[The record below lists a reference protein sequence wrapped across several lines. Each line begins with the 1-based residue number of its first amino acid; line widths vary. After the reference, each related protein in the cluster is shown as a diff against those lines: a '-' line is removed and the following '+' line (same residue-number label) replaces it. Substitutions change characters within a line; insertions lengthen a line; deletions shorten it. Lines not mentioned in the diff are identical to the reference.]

1 MSQMVQTLITGT
13 LVGGLYAV
21 FSLGL
26 TLPWG
31 LLRVLNF
38 AHFAYVFLFAY
49 ITYEL
54 AAVHHLDPLVA
65 LAVTIPFGA
74 LLGIVT
80 QALTSKA
87 SLDTFGT
94 LIATFGL
101 FLILQAAMSLYWT
114 NDLVRIPL
122 TDNPY
127 FVRAWHVGPYTIP
140 FVYACAFASAVVL
153 CVGSYF
159 LLERSYTGKAIR
171 AAVQDPQIAAAF
183 GVNRVRVSYLIAGVA
198 GTSAAVAG
206 GFLAMLFALTPS
218 GAQGWVAVV
227 FASVLLGGLGNPRGT
242 LGAAIIVGVAEAMTQ
257 RYVDPTLAKLTPLA
271 LLIVMLLVRPTGLF
285 RPAVRIGQT

>member
-1 MSQMVQTLITGT
+1 MIPVVQTLITGT

-49 ITYEL
+49 LTYEL
-54 AAVHHLDPLVA
+54 AAVHHLDPLLA
-65 LAVTIPFGA
+65 LAVTLPLGA
-74 LLGIVT
+74 VVGLLT
-80 QALTSKA
+80 QALISRA

-101 FLILQAAMSLYWT
+101 FLVLQAAMTMYWT
-114 NDLVRIPL
+114 NDLVRIPS
-122 TDNPY
+122 TANPY
-127 FVRAWHVGPYTIP
+127 FVRAWHIGPYTIP
-140 FVYACAFASAVVL
+140 FVYTCALVAAVVL
-153 CVGSYF
+153 CVGSYL
-159 LLERSYTGKAIR
+159 LLERSFTGKAIR

-183 GVNRVRVSYLIAGVA
+183 GVNRVRVSYLIATVA
-198 GTSAAVAG
+198 GISAAVAG
-206 GFLAMLFALTPS
+206 GFVAMLFALTPS
-218 GAQGWVAVV
+218 GAQSWVAVV
-227 FASVLLGGLGNPRGT
+227 FASVLLGGLGNPRGI
-242 LGAAIIVGVAEAMTQ
+242 LGAAIIVGIAEALTQ

-271 LLIVMLLVRPTGLF
+271 LLTVVLLIRPTGLF
-285 RPAVRIGQT
+285 RPAVRLLQT

>member
-1 MSQMVQTLITGT
+1 MSAMVQTLITGT

-38 AHFAYVFLFAY
+38 AHFSYVFLFAY
-49 ITYEL
+49 TTYEL
-54 AAVHHLDPLVA
+54 AAVHHLDPLLA
-65 LAVTIPFGA
+65 LTVTIPFGV
-74 LLGIVT
+74 LLGVGT
-80 QALTSKA
+80 QALTSRA

-101 FLILQAAMSLYWT
+101 FLILQAAMAMYWT

-140 FVYACAFASAVVL
+140 FVYACALASAVVL

-171 AAVQDPQIAAAF
+171 AAVQEPEVAAAF

-206 GFLAMLFALTPS
+206 GLLAMLFALTPS

-242 LGAAIIVGVAEAMTQ
+242 LGAAIIVGIAEAMTQ

-271 LLIVMLLVRPTGLF
+271 LLILMLLIRPTGLF
-285 RPAVRIGQT
+285 RPAVRIGHA